1 MRGERKRSRLR
12 SPSSRAPVVGLT
24 RLRAHAPSSTPPRD
38 CEKSGGDEGLTMV
51 YRWR

>member
-1 MRGERKRSRLR
+1 MRGERESSRLR

-24 RLRAHAPSSTPPRD
+24 CPRAYAPSPTPPRAW
-38 CEKSGGDEGLTMV
+38 EKSGGDEGLTMV